1 VQETVEKHGKIVLEK
16 IKAQALQVQETAATL
31 ALAVANRKQKK
42 AKAKKKWG
50 TTRGEAKR
58 IIDKMLFNYRR
69 YLPFLCAGGA
79 VTPLAGLYAEPRM
92 HPSRRPHLTPTP
104 ARLYWTSCP
113 ALPCPARPVSA

>member
-1 VQETVEKHGKIVLEK
+1 MEPPSTPLVSFRLRPPPPHFDRSLFVQETVEKHGKIVLEK

-31 ALAVANRKQKK
+31 ALAVANKKQKK

-69 YLPFLCAGGA
+69 
-79 VTPLAGLYAEPRM
+79 
-92 HPSRRPHLTPTP
+92 
-104 ARLYWTSCP
+104 
-113 ALPCPARPVSA
+113 